1 MLIKTE
7 HTSLFSLI
15 NSTSDYLPVLGIKI
29 KLSRR
34 RLYPTATV
42 KYVGVKIDENF
53 NWHHQINDLAA
64 KLNRANA
71 LLFKIRN

>member
-1 MLIKTE
+1 MLIKIE

-15 NSTSDYLPVLGIKI
+15 NSTSDYLSVLGIKI
-29 KLSRR
+29 KLNRR
-34 RLYPTATV
+34 RLYPAASV
-42 KYVGVKIDENF
+42 KYLGVKIDENF

>member
-1 MLIKTE
+1 MLIKIE

-15 NSTSDYLPVLGIKI
+15 NSTSDYLSVLGIKI
-29 KLSRR
+29 KLNRR
-34 RLYPTATV
+34 RLYPTAIV
-42 KYVGVKIDENF
+42 KYLGVKIDENF